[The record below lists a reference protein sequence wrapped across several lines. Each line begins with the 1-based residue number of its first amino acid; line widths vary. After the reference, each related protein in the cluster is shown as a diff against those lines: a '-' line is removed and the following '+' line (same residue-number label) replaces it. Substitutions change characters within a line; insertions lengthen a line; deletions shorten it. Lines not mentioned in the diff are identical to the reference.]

1 MKKFFLTT
9 ALVALVMPAMAQQF
23 NYSVSG
29 TYDKDGKT
37 IYLIDKLTDKAI
49 DSTIVADNK
58 FAFSGTA
65 DMDACWQSEPRTAL
79 GVPYFSTTAH
89 Q

>member
-1 MKKFFLTT
+1 
-9 ALVALVMPAMAQQF
+9 MPSVAQQV

-29 TYDKDGKT
+29 TYTDNGKK

-49 DSTIVADNK
+49 DSTVVANGK

-65 DMDACWQSEPRTAL
+65 EVDDRVLQ
-79 GVPYFSTTAH
+79 
-89 Q
+89 